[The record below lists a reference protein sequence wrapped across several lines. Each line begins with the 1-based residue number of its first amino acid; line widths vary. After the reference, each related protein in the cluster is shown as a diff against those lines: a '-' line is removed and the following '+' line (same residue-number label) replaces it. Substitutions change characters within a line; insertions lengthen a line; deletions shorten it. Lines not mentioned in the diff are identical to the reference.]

1 MCSENVH
8 CFNVVIILPALH
20 KRCSEF
26 YSACDFVI
34 CVSII
39 VYALNVDSG
48 PHCRNFVNFGLFM
61 MPSILSSQ
69 LQSKKDFAKTEN
81 LEHNGMGF
89 YLLYVISLLQ

>member
-48 PHCRNFVNFGLFM
+48 PHCSNFGLFM

-69 LQSKKDFAKTEN
+69 LLSKKDCAKIEH
-81 LEHNGMGF
+81 LEHNGIGF